1 MESDMAINPWLAALG
16 AGLSQAG
23 EDITTTK
30 RRKEDEQAKEDA
42 AKLASDRALAMLIK
56 GKQIDNDNENIYG
69 NTYSIDTTDENGA
82 KATRAVHDN
91 KRTGQTEYV
100 DVVEPGTKP
109 PTVPSA
115 DAAMSQLT
123 GAPRVPLLRKAGDAM
138 PPEVPSVP
146 RGTSVPPVAV
156 QPPERVGSI
165 PQLPDDMV
173 PPVQG
178 SGSPPPVVP
187 AIPQDTTPKKRTFT
201 VTPKVPAS
209 TARRTS
215 RQVMV
220 DGSPAVIMVGN
231 DGSPPTTMQGQP
243 ITGKITPYVP
253 PVRPGSTAG
262 GGSLALG
269 AGGLIGGGR
278 SIAGINGLHNA
289 HDNMVPYENDVG
301 AGKAKLDGVDYYRKL
316 WGQMYDEKGIINPAL
331 HATVMANLG
340 TTNPDLANYL
350 QNAEMWALE
359 DASISNRPSDF
370 RTKLDGFVSS
380 LKPNQNPKGIEQM
393 QHGRQV
399 RLDGLDLA
407 LPGLKASLARAGG
420 VTPGEAPPVTAT
432 TASKKSIS
440 QAEYNALKSQGFS
453 DAVLK
458 AKYTITP

>member
-1 MESDMAINPWLAALG
+1 MPINPWLAALG

-69 NTYSIDTTDENGA
+69 EKYNIDTTDETGA
-82 KATRAVHDN
+82 KVTRAVHDN

-109 PTVPSA
+109 PVVPSA

-146 RGTSVPPVAV
+146 NVPPPVAV

-165 PQLPDDMV
+165 PQLPDDVV
-173 PPVQG
+173 PPAVQG
-178 SGSPPPVVP
+178 SGPPPPVAP
-187 AIPQDTTPKKRTFT
+187 AVPQDTTPKKRTFT
-201 VTPKVPAS
+201 VTPKAPAQGRAS
-209 TARRTS
+209 PQR
-215 RQVMV
+215 VMV
-220 DGSPAVIMVGN
+220 DGVPAVVMMG
-231 DGSPPTTMQGQP
+231 GGLPPTTAQGQP

-253 PVRPGSTAG
+253 PVRPGSAAGLG
-262 GGSLALG
+262 GGFG
-269 AGGLIGGGR
+269 AGG
-278 SIAGINGLHNA
+278 IAGAGRTISGIAGLHNA
-289 HDNMVPYENDVG
+289 HENMVTYENDV
-301 AGKAKLDGVDYYRKL
+301 ASGKAKFDGLDYYKKL
-316 WGQMYDEKGIINPAL
+316 QGQMYDEKGIINPAV

-340 TTNPDLANYL
+340 ATNPDLANYL
-350 QNAEMWALE
+350 QSAEMWALE

-370 RTKLDGFVSS
+370 RTKLDGFVSAM
-380 LKPNQNPKGIEQM
+380 KPNQNQKGIEQM

-399 RLDGLDLA
+399 RLEGLDLA
-407 LPGLKASLARAGG
+407 VPALKAQLSRVAGIE
-420 VTPGEAPPVTAT
+420 PGAAPPATAT
-432 TASKKSIS
+432 TAKKSIS
-440 QAEYNALKSQGFS
+440 KAEYDALKSQGFS